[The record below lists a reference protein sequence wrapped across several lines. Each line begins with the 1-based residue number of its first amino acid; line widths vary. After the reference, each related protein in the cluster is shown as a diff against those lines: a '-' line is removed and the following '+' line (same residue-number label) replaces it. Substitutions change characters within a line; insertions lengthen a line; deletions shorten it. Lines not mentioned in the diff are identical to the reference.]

1 MYGTK
6 GLPMTIVVP
15 SDGQHNPP
23 RGVRGGHDGAA
34 ARTYKIHSD
43 GRREQMPNVAMFEIA
58 PGEHV
63 IGIDNG
69 GGGYG
74 DPLDRD
80 VARVREDVIER
91 WVTRHAAEKIYGVL
105 FTGKEEDETLAVDL
119 PATAK
124 RRDELRHCRDKDR
137 PAE

>member
-1 MYGTK
+1 MSA
-6 GLPMTIVVP
+6 PAPAIVV
-15 SDGQHNPP
+15 DRLRIN
-23 RGVRGGHDGAA
+23 VRGTTRD
-34 ARTYKIHSD
+34 IVDDIS
-43 GRREQMPNVAMFEIA
+43 FEIA

-80 VARVREDVIER
+80 VQRVREDVIER
-91 WVTRHAAEKIYGVL
+91 WVTRGSAEHIYGVL

-119 PATAK
+119 LATAK
-124 RRDELRHCRDKDR
+124 RRDELRHCRDNDR
-137 PAE
+137 AAE

>member
-1 MYGTK
+1 
-6 GLPMTIVVP
+6 
-15 SDGQHNPP
+15 
-23 RGVRGGHDGAA
+23 
-34 ARTYKIHSD
+34 
-43 GRREQMPNVAMFEIA
+43 MPNVAMFEIA

-91 WVTRHAAEKIYGVL
+91 WVTRGAAEQIYGVM
-105 FTGKEEDETLAVDL
+105 FTGNEEDETLAVDL
-119 PATAK
+119 SATTK
-124 RRDELRHCRDKDR
+124 RRDELRQHRNKDGS
-137 PAE
+137 AQ